1 MRILQTLQGIY
12 PTGLTLTKGEKLGR
26 TLKNDQKGLG
36 IPLIDFTTTIL
47 HSMETDP
54 ALSALVDQYH
64 VVFKEPK
71 GLPPFREH
79 DHHILTPKDA
89 KPMCV
94 GPYWYPYY
102 QKIEI
107 EKLINKMLSNDII

>member
-1 MRILQTLQGIY
+1 
-12 PTGLTLTKGEKLGR
+12 
-26 TLKNDQKGLG
+26 
-36 IPLIDFTTTIL
+36 
-47 HSMETDP
+47 METDP
-54 ALSALVDQYH
+54 TLSALVDQYQ

-94 GPYWYPYY
+94 GPYYVCRALLVPV
-102 QKIEI
+102 
-107 EKLINKMLSNDII
+107 LSKNRN